1 MTFSSCLRAKRGGGV
16 SLVLFPW
23 GMIVSDEISILCE
36 IELTNNGIKDLK
48 MEIIEDKNVVL
59 STMYKQKH
67 DNDIVS
73 D

>member
-1 MTFSSCLRAKRGGGV
+1 MV
-16 SLVLFPW
+16 SNK
-23 GMIVSDEISILCE
+23 ISILCE
-36 IELTNNGIKDLK
+36 IELNNNGIKDLK
-48 MEIIEDKNVVL
+48 MGIIEDKNVVL

>member
-1 MTFSSCLRAKRGGGV
+1 M
-16 SLVLFPW
+16 
-23 GMIVSDEISILCE
+23 VSDKISILFE

>member
-1 MTFSSCLRAKRGGGV
+1 M
-16 SLVLFPW
+16 
-23 GMIVSDEISILCE
+23 VSDKISILFE

-59 STMYKQKH
+59 STMYKQKY

>member
-1 MTFSSCLRAKRGGGV
+1 M
-16 SLVLFPW
+16 
-23 GMIVSDEISILCE
+23 VSDKISILCE

-59 STMYKQKH
+59 STMYKQKY

>member
-1 MTFSSCLRAKRGGGV
+1 MTKHIPKLILRGV
-16 SLVLFPW
+16 
-23 GMIVSDEISILCE
+23 MVSDKISILCE

-59 STMYKQKH
+59 STMYKQKY